1 MIILYFWTD
10 KGHDTPQKKKKKRD
24 MTQTK
29 SKYMKYM
36 DIYIISH

>member
-10 KGHDTPQKKKKKRD
+10 KGHDTPSQKKKKKD